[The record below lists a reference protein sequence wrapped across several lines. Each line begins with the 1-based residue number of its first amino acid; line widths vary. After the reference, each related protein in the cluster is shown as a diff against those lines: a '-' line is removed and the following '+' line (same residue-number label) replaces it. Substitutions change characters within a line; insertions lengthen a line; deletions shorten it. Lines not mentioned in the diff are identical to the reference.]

1 MTRRYLLPLA
11 VTAVLTAGLAAA
23 PTAAAAPDAGTS
35 HATAPDAPTAAG
47 APTTSAP
54 GASWRADLS
63 IVDADD
69 SGVISDGGAVR
80 LDRAAPTPAS
90 ARAAVRTG
98 FLQLAPH
105 RLTTP
110 ANTVA
115 ATVKSTV
122 PAGAE
127 VAVDVRG
134 ALGDDQWT
142 EWVEARP
149 DAPAVLPATTD
160 TVQVR
165 LALTAERQTP
175 EVRELTLTASTTES
189 FTTEAAGLSYRI
201 FATREGLVGGTTANG
216 HVIKERDHFVAL
228 PSRRGLSANNAGTYS
243 VRVCASN
250 GRCEWAPV
258 WDVGP
263 WNTKDDYWNP
273 SATREMWKDLPQGK
287 PEAQAAY
294 QDGYNGGKDQ
304 FGRTVANPAGIDLA
318 DGTFWDGL
326 KLTDNAW
333 VTVTYQWT
341 GSGPAGYVRTAGDPL
356 NVRSGATSTATQV
369 GLAANY
375 AMVRVECQVTG
386 QSVTGSQGTSN
397 IWYRVAAGKYVAK
410 AYVSG
415 VSGATTC

>member
-1 MTRRYLLPLA
+1 MTRRYLIPLA
-11 VTAVLTAGLAAA
+11 VATVLTAGVVS
-23 PTAAAAPDAGTS
+23 PAAAAS
-35 HATAPDAPTAAG
+35 G
-47 APTTSAP
+47 AE
-54 GASWRADLS
+54 WRADLS
-63 IVDADD
+63 TVNADD
-69 SGVISDGGAVR
+69 NGVTSHRGTVR

-98 FLQLAPH
+98 FLQLEPRTLDAPVN
-105 RLTTP
+105 
-110 ANTVA
+110 AVA
-115 ATVKSTV
+115 ASVKSHV

-149 DAPAVLPATTD
+149 EAPAVLPTEVT

-165 LALTAERQTP
+165 LALTAEQASP
-175 EVRELTLTASTTES
+175 EVSRLDLRA
-189 FTTEAAGLSYRI
+189 FTTTRAAEDVTAQAAGRSYRI

-216 HVIKERDHFVAL
+216 HVIVSRDHFVAL
-228 PSRRGLSANNAGTYS
+228 PSRRGLSAKGTGTYS
-243 VRVCASN
+243 VRVCAAN

-273 SATREMWKDLPQGK
+273 SSTREMWKDLPQGK
-287 PEAQAAY
+287 PQAQAAY
-294 QDGYNGGKDQ
+294 QDGYNGGRDQ
-304 FGRTVANPAGIDLA
+304 FGRVVANPAGIDLA

-326 KLTDNAW
+326 QLTDNAW
-333 VTVTYQWT
+333 VTVTYSWT
-341 GSGPAGYVRTAGDPL
+341 GSGPAGFVRTAGDPL
-356 NVRSGATSTATQV
+356 NVRSGATSTAAQV

-375 AMVRVECQVTG
+375 AQVRVECQVTG
-386 QSVTGSQGTSN
+386 QSVTGTQGTSN
-397 IWYRVAAGKYVAK
+397 IWYRIATGKYIAR

-415 VSGATTC
+415 VTGATAC

>member
-1 MTRRYLLPLA
+1 MTRRYLLTLAMAATLATGLA
-11 VTAVLTAGLAAA
+11 VPAQAA
-23 PTAAAAPDAGTS
+23 TDQQ
-35 HATAPDAPTAAG
+35 
-47 APTTSAP
+47 
-54 GASWRADLS
+54 WRADLS

-69 SGVISDGGAVR
+69 SGVTSHDGVVR

-98 FLQLAPH
+98 FLQLEPH
-105 RLTTP
+105 DLGTA
-110 ANTVA
+110 ANAVA
-115 ATVKSTV
+115 AEVKSRV
-122 PAGAE
+122 PGGAE

-149 DAPAVLPATTD
+149 EAPAVLPTSVK

-175 EVRELTLTASTTES
+175 EVSELTLRAFTSTAKGEPSAS
-189 FTTEAAGLSYRI
+189 AAGRSYRVY
-201 FATREGLVGGTTANG
+201 ATREGLVGGTTANG
-216 HVIKERDHFVAL
+216 HVIVARDHFVAL
-228 PSRRGLSANNAGTYS
+228 PSRRGLSAKATGTYS
-243 VRVCASN
+243 VQVCASN

-273 SATREMWKDLPQGK
+273 SSTREMWKDLPQGK

-326 KLTDNAW
+326 KLTDNSW
-333 VTVTYQWT
+333 VTVTYLWT
-341 GSGPAGYVRTAGDPL
+341 GSGPAGFIRTAGDPL
-356 NVRSGATSTATQV
+356 NVRSGATSTASQV
-369 GLAANY
+369 GYAANY
-375 AMVRVECQVTG
+375 AQVRVECQLTG
-386 QSVTGSQGTSN
+386 QSVTGTQGTSN
-397 IWYRVAAGKYVAK
+397 IWYRIAAGKYVSR

>member
-1 MTRRYLLPLA
+1 MTRRYLIPLA
-11 VTAVLTAGLAAA
+11 VATVLTAGLAA
-23 PTAAAAPDAGTS
+23 PAAAEGDREWT
-35 HATAPDAPTAAG
+35 
-47 APTTSAP
+47 
-54 GASWRADLS
+54 ADLS
-63 IVDADD
+63 TVNADD
-69 SGVISDGGAVR
+69 NGVTTHDGTVR

-90 ARAAVRTG
+90 ARAALRTG
-98 FLQLAPH
+98 FLQLDPRTFDAPVN
-105 RLTTP
+105 
-110 ANTVA
+110 AVA
-115 ATVKSTV
+115 AAVKSDV

-134 ALGDDQWT
+134 ALGDEQWT

-149 DAPAVLPATTD
+149 DAPAVLPTSVT

-165 LALTAERQTP
+165 LALTAEKASP
-175 EVRELTLTASTTES
+175 EVSRVDLRAFTSVAASDVGAQ
-189 FTTEAAGLSYRI
+189 AAGLSYRI
-201 FATREGLVGGTTANG
+201 YATREGLVGGTTANG
-216 HVIKERDHFVAL
+216 HVIVSRDHFVAL
-228 PSRRGLSANNAGTYS
+228 PSRRGLSAKGTGTYS
-243 VRVCASN
+243 VRVCAAN

-273 SATREMWKDLPQGK
+273 SATREMWKNLPQGK

-341 GSGPAGYVRTAGDPL
+341 GSGPAGFVRTAGDPL
-356 NVRSGATSTATQV
+356 NVRSGATSTAAQV

-375 AMVRVECQVTG
+375 AQVRVECQVTG

-397 IWYRVAAGKYVAK
+397 IWFRIAAGKFIAR

-415 VSGATTC
+415 VSGATAC

>member
-1 MTRRYLLPLA
+1 
-11 VTAVLTAGLAAA
+11 
-23 PTAAAAPDAGTS
+23 
-35 HATAPDAPTAAG
+35 
-47 APTTSAP
+47 
-54 GASWRADLS
+54 
-63 IVDADD
+63 
-69 SGVISDGGAVR
+69 
-80 LDRAAPTPAS
+80 
-90 ARAAVRTG
+90 
-98 FLQLAPH
+98 
-105 RLTTP
+105 
-110 ANTVA
+110 
-115 ATVKSTV
+115 
-122 PAGAE
+122 
-127 VAVDVRG
+127 
-134 ALGDDQWT
+134 
-142 EWVEARP
+142 
-149 DAPAVLPATTD
+149 
-160 TVQVR
+160 
-165 LALTAERQTP
+165 
-175 EVRELTLTASTTES
+175 
-189 FTTEAAGLSYRI
+189 
-201 FATREGLVGGTTANG
+201 
-216 HVIKERDHFVAL
+216 
-228 PSRRGLSANNAGTYS
+228 

-341 GSGPAGYVRTAGDPL
+341 GSGPAGFVRTAGDPL
-356 NVRSGATSTATQV
+356 NVRSGATSTASQV

-375 AMVRVECQVTG
+375 AQVRVECQVTG

-397 IWYRVAAGKYVAK
+397 IWFRIAAGKFVAR

-415 VSGATTC
+415 VSGATAC

>member
-1 MTRRYLLPLA
+1 MTRRYLIPLA
-11 VTAVLTAGLAAA
+11 VATVLTAGLAA
-23 PTAAAAPDAGTS
+23 PAAAADDVA
-35 HATAPDAPTAAG
+35 
-47 APTTSAP
+47 
-54 GASWRADLS
+54 WRADLS
-63 IVDADD
+63 TVDADD
-69 SGVISDGGAVR
+69 NGVTTHGGAVR

-90 ARAAVRTG
+90 ARAAIRTG
-98 FLQLAPH
+98 FLQLDPRTFDAPVN
-105 RLTTP
+105 
-110 ANTVA
+110 AVA
-115 ATVKSTV
+115 ATVRSSV

-134 ALGDDQWT
+134 AVGDEQWT

-149 DAPAVLPATTD
+149 DAPAVLPTSVT

-165 LALTAERQTP
+165 LALTAEKASP
-175 EVRELTLTASTTES
+175 EVSQVDLRAFTTAAASTVDAQ
-189 FTTEAAGLSYRI
+189 AAGLSYRVY
-201 FATREGLVGGTTANG
+201 ATREGLVGGTTANG
-216 HVIKERDHFVAL
+216 HVIVSRDHFVAL
-228 PSRRGLSANNAGTYS
+228 PSRRGLSAKGTGTYS

-304 FGRTVANPAGIDLA
+304 FGREVANPAGIDLA

-341 GSGPAGYVRTAGDPL
+341 GSGPAGFIRTAGDPL
-356 NVRSGATSTATQV
+356 NVRSGATSTASQV

-375 AMVRVECQVTG
+375 AQVRVECQVTG

-397 IWYRVAAGKYVAK
+397 IWYRIAAGKFVAR

-415 VSGATTC
+415 VSGATAC

>member
-1 MTRRYLLPLA
+1 MTRRYLIPLA
-11 VTAVLTAGLAAA
+11 LATVLTAGLAV
-23 PTAAAAPDAGTS
+23 PAAAAGEVE
-35 HATAPDAPTAAG
+35 
-47 APTTSAP
+47 
-54 GASWRADLS
+54 WRADLS
-63 IVDADD
+63 TVDADD
-69 SGVISDGGAVR
+69 NGVTTHDGTVR

-90 ARAAVRTG
+90 ARAAIRTG
-98 FLQLAPH
+98 FLQLAP
-105 RLTTP
+105 RTFDAP
-110 ANTVA
+110 VNAVA
-115 ATVKSTV
+115 ASVASDV

-134 ALGDDQWT
+134 AVGDEQWT

-149 DAPAVLPATTD
+149 DTPAVLPTSVT

-165 LALTAERQTP
+165 LALTAEK
-175 EVRELTLTASTTES
+175 ASPS
-189 FTTEAAGLSYRI
+189 VSRLDLRAFTTTTAAGVVAEAAGLSYRI

-216 HVIKERDHFVAL
+216 HVIVSRDHFVAL
-228 PSRRGLSANNAGTYS
+228 PSRRGLSAKGTGTYS
-243 VRVCASN
+243 VRVCAGN

-273 SATREMWKDLPQGK
+273 SSTREMWKDLPQGK

-304 FGRTVANPAGIDLA
+304 FGRAVANPAGIDLA

-326 KLTDNAW
+326 KLTDNSW

-341 GSGPAGYVRTAGDPL
+341 GSGPAGFIRTAGDPL

-375 AMVRVECQVTG
+375 AQVRVECQVTG

-397 IWYRVAAGKYVAK
+397 IWYRIATGKYVAR

-415 VSGATTC
+415 VSGATAC